1 MRDFMLFV
9 EQRDRFA
16 VGLFRQFRIE
26 ETPSRVL
33 IITPN
38 IEYKRW
44 VLEYIKSRLQDYGK
58 EILVKS
64 HDEVSK
70 NDFEDGLLEKY
81 TFENFVVGRSNEV
94 VYRICK
100 EVASN
105 PGATFSPVF
114 IYGGVGLGK
123 SHLLHATGNAAKRRG
138 FVSLYMSAN
147 DFSEAVIRSIR
158 EGKLEEFHARFKKV
172 ELLLIDDVQ
181 FLSGKERTQVELFR
195 VFETMHARDKQIV
208 FVSDRHPKDI
218 KDVSERLLSRFASG
232 VIIEIGL
239 DEETRLFIIRHKL
252 SQFGLEPTEELVRYV
267 ADNTGYN
274 VREIEGFI
282 KTLKTTGI
290 TSLPK
295 SIHKLGEEIIKLIA
309 RNFNLKPE
317 DLKKKT
323 KERRII
329 NARQLAMYF
338 CKTLLG
344 MTHSEISG
352 LFGGND
358 HTFALYSIRSV
369 EEKRKK
375 DRRYELMILTLE
387 KSLRKHLSL

>member
-123 SHLLHATGNAAKRRG
+123 SHLLNATGNAAKRRG

-282 KTLKTTGI
+282 KTLKTTGMA
-290 TSLPK
+290 SLPK